1 MTKDIEREAFEAWF
15 KKTGMYTALIEYIGN
30 HQPELKTVFVKSG
43 KSYRNTMVN
52 TAWLSWQAAKAHEAE
67 KLKGFVVVPESEIQ
81 MCYLDEDEYMYIDE
95 PDNFLCDIPIG
106 KTVEVSRR
114 AYMDKTSCFAAKE
127 WDAENEDVG
136 KWELFETK
144 EEADK
149 AAAHCKA
156 MSEAARGGN
165 E

>member
-1 MTKDIEREAFEAWF
+1 MDIQKEREAFKLEMMDDYNMREVDTPF
-15 KKTGMYTALIEYIGN
+15 
-30 HQPELKTVFVKSG
+30 G
-43 KSYRNTMVN
+43 KSFVMSSTN
-52 TAWLSWQAAKAHEAE
+52 QAFKVWTIAKRHEAE
-67 KLKGFVVVPESEIQ
+67 KLKGCVVVPESEIQ
-81 MCYLDEDEYMYIDE
+81 MSYLDEDEYMYIDE

-114 AYMDKTSCFAAKE
+114 AYMDKTSCFAAIE

-136 KWELFETK
+136 TWELFETK

-156 MSEAARGGN
+156 MVEAARGGK
-165 E
+165 